1 MHGTDSSTAN
11 PPDAP
16 ADPRDALAGLGADG
30 RAFALL
36 YRPGSAP
43 DARVEVLTGEVG
55 GVGSLAELPLPDGPA
70 GGARH
75 DLLVAVPYRQITER
89 GFACLDDHAPLLA
102 MRVARQTALSRDE
115 ALASLPEQDVRV
127 LEAGFD
133 IGDEEYAAT
142 VRRVLSEEIGQGAG
156 SNFVIRRSFTARL
169 EDCSVRTELAVFRRL
184 LTGELGSHWTFLF
197 HTGAGTFIGASPE
210 RHVGMAD
217 GTVSMNPI
225 SGTYRHPPAGPDMS
239 GLLAFLNDRKEANEL
254 YMVVDEELKMMA
266 RMCTTGGRVHGP
278 FLKEMARLTH
288 SEYVL
293 TGDSE
298 LDVRDVLRETLLAPT
313 VTGSPLENAFRVI
326 ARHETTGRGHY
337 GGVLALIGRDAAGG
351 RTLDSAIMIRTAE
364 IGDDGR
370 LRLGVG
376 ATLVR
381 DSDPD
386 SEVAETRAKAAGV
399 LEALGLAPSGSRAG
413 GRPGLAGAPASPAAD
428 PRVRRALRSRNATL
442 SRFWLAGAQRGGPDP
457 ALDGRRVLIVDN
469 EDTFMG
475 MLGHQLRA
483 LGLRTTL
490 TRFDRPLPPE
500 GYDLVVVGPGP
511 GDPCDTTAPRM
522 GTLRA
527 LTRDLLAGPV
537 PFLSICL
544 GHQILAS
551 ELGFDLVRRTV
562 PNQGVQKRINLFGQS
577 ELVGFYNTYAARSEH
592 DFVPG
597 TEHRK
602 PVEVSRN
609 PRTGE
614 VHALRG
620 TGFRSVQ
627 FHLESILT
635 QHGPRILRDLL
646 VPLLGEA
653 GDTGLARVYAQ
664 HLGGTR

>member
-11 PPDAP
+11 SPDAP

-36 YRPGSAP
+36 YRPGSVP

-55 GVGSLAELPLPDGPA
+55 EVGGLAELPLPGRSAKD
-70 GGARH
+70 ARH

-89 GFACLDDHAPLLA
+89 GFTCRDDHAPLLA
-102 MRVARQTALSRDE
+102 MRIARQTALSRDR
-115 ALASLPEQDVRV
+115 ALACLPEQDVHV
-127 LEAGFD
+127 SEAGFD
-133 IGDEEYAAT
+133 ISDEEYAAT
-142 VRRVLSEEIGQGAG
+142 VGRVLSEEIGQGAG

-217 GTVSMNPI
+217 GTVSMNPV
-225 SGTYRHPPAGPDMS
+225 SGTYRHPPAGPDVS
-239 GLLAFLNDRKEANEL
+239 GLLEFLNDPKESNEL

-278 FLKEMARLTH
+278 FLKKMARLTH

-293 TGDSE
+293 TGHSE
-298 LDVRDVLRETLLAPT
+298 LDVRNVLRETLLAPT
-313 VTGSPLENAFRVI
+313 VTGSPVENAFRVI

-337 GGVLALIGRDAAGG
+337 GGVLALIGRDAAGS

-370 LRLGVG
+370 LRMGVG

-399 LEALGLAPSGSRAG
+399 LEALGLAPPGSRAG
-413 GRPGLAGAPASPAAD
+413 GRPAPVGAPVSPAAD
-428 PRVRRALRSRNATL
+428 PRVHRALRSRNATL
-442 SRFWLAGAQRGGPDP
+442 SRFWLAGAHRGGPDP

-469 EDTFMG
+469 EDAFMG

-483 LGLRTTL
+483 LGLRTTI

-511 GDPCDTTAPRM
+511 GDPRDAAPRM
-522 GTLRA
+522 RTLRA
-527 LTRDLLAGPV
+527 LTRDLLAGSV

-544 GHQILAS
+544 GHQILAL
-551 ELGFDLVRRTV
+551 ELGFDLVRRAV
-562 PNQGVQKRINLFGQS
+562 PNQGLQKRISLFGRP

-597 TEHRK
+597 TGQHK

-609 PRTGE
+609 PDTGE

-620 TGFRSVQ
+620 AGFRSVQ

-646 VPLLGEA
+646 VSLLSDA
-653 GDTGLARVYAQ
+653 GDTGVARVVARHHGGAQ
-664 HLGGTR
+664 